1 MGEDP
6 PPQAGIFD
14 SARKLGRTG
23 VAVLRNRLELFSV
36 ELEEQKVRLVRLLI
50 LAGAAIF
57 LANTALLAFSA
68 MLVFLSG
75 ERARVGVLITL
86 SVLYAAGALW
96 AFLVLRKEMRTAPQ
110 PFQESVSEL
119 KKDTEWLHPHN

>member
-23 VAVLRNRLELFSV
+23 VAVLRNRLELLSV

-57 LANTALLAFSA
+57 LANIALLTFSA
-68 MLVFLSG
+68 VLVLLAG
-75 ERARVGVLITL
+75 ERARLGVLIAL
-86 SVLYAAGALW
+86 SVVYALGALW
-96 AFLVLRKEMRTAPQ
+96 AVLALRKEMRSAPH

-119 KKDTEWLHPHN
+119 KKDTEWLHPPN

>member
-23 VAVLRNRLELFSV
+23 VGVLRNRLELFSV

-57 LANTALLAFSA
+57 LANTALLTFSA
-68 MLVFLSG
+68 MLVFLAG
-75 ERARVGVLITL
+75 EGARVGVLITL

-96 AFLVLRKEMRTAPQ
+96 AFL
-110 PFQESVSEL
+110 
-119 KKDTEWLHPHN
+119 